1 VKRSQAEAAQLG
13 HLNVARWT
21 KDLDLFAKRFTVVP
35 VVEHLHWSV
44 AVIANLDTLDGA
56 WKQWRQRQIKLRKD
70 AKEQPSSQQQGQQ
83 RRGEGGGGGPSNVVD
98 MGYSSDDD
106 NDVDSNVDSAAGK
119 VTNLVAEV
127 GGDDDDDD
135 DDDDDNEIEA
145 FAVRGAPPP
154 AGAPPAPEPEDAYAE
169 DDDSEPASEPVSEVG
184 TGALGVDVDVDDE
197 EEDDDVSRVPCLV
210 FMDSLNMH
218 AALQVA
224 ANLRSYLLHEFR
236 AKRLKAQA
244 QAQGGS
250 KGQGGGGGGSPAKRQ
265 RGGAA
270 GDAAAAAAAAAAGG
284 GSNGADAD
292 DDDDDDD
299 EAGLSLDAFVEVLFG
314 PEASGDRLPL
324 LRPQVPLQDNCCDCG
339 VFALQYV
346 QGVVT
351 QWPAITRRDV
361 EAGRVPGF
369 SKDMFT
375 RGQVKAKREQLKALI
390 SHLRHVD
397 SGV

>member
-1 VKRSQAEAAQLG
+1 LARLHHAQ
-13 HLNVARWT
+13 
-21 KDLDLFAKRFTVVP
+21 
-35 VVEHLHWSV
+35 
-44 AVIANLDTLDGA
+44 
-56 WKQWRQRQIKLRKD
+56 
-70 AKEQPSSQQQGQQ
+70 
-83 RRGEGGGGGPSNVVD
+83 
-98 MGYSSDDD
+98 
-106 NDVDSNVDSAAGK
+106 
-119 VTNLVAEV
+119 
-127 GGDDDDDD
+127 
-135 DDDDDNEIEA
+135 
-145 FAVRGAPPP
+145 
-154 AGAPPAPEPEDAYAE
+154 
-169 DDDSEPASEPVSEVG
+169 
-184 TGALGVDVDVDDE
+184 
-197 EEDDDVSRVPCLV
+197 
-210 FMDSLNMH
+210 
-218 AALQVA
+218 
-224 ANLRSYLLHEFR
+224 
-236 AKRLKAQA
+236 AQA

-299 EAGLSLDAFVEVLFG
+299 DDDEAEAGLSLDAFVEVLFG

-324 LRPQVPLQDNCCDCG
+324 LRPQVPLQDNGCDCG